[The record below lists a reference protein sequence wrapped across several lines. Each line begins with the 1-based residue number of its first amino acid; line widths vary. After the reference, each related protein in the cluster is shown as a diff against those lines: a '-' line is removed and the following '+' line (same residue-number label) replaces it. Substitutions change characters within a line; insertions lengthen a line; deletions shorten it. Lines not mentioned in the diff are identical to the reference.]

1 MNRIRL
7 LKNTTDFTDFED
19 LLHDFLDYAQKYM
32 DLKQVP
38 EIEFVHDEHN
48 GKDILGKTAQYDPN
62 SMEIH
67 VYSYGRH
74 PKDMLRSIAH
84 ELVHHMQNEQGR
96 LNVGGYH
103 GQGYAQKN
111 PALREIEKEAMLQS
125 NLCLRDWEDGLKEQK
140 RTIYKEWRNNTMSLK
155 EWKNKEL
162 NTLLIEKWGFGS
174 IEEQVEEV
182 SEENVKMVNSDDVP
196 KDADVV
202 VPDGRGDLVG
212 IKKEEKIEE
221 VTAEEYRPFV
231 KRGIQQWDRTN
242 AEHPLSIIYNKYGGD
257 ENSERAMGMVHSKLI
272 SDYVA
277 IKKGEHPDQIAMKGK
292 KVGTPAV
299 SRVDRDNPG
308 LPMDAVKDPNEYE
321 EFFDPKAPLGQRVK
335 TRRKKVGDVTVDD
348 RTMEER
354 LTKEIAAKM
363 LQNESLLNKLRGK

>member
-162 NTLLIEKWGFGS
+162 NTLLMEKWGFGK
-174 IEEQVEEV
+174 IQEQVEET
-182 SEENVKMVNSDDVP
+182 SEEVIEEQEEPKEGKLKMKPNDPEDKDGDGDKEDAVP
-196 KDADVV
+196 AFLYDEEGEED
-202 VPDGRGDLVG
+202 
-212 IKKEEKIEE
+212 KEGETELEERIAKAIAEKI
-221 VTAEEYRPFV
+221 
-231 KRGIQQWDRTN
+231 
-242 AEHPLSIIYNKYGGD
+242 
-257 ENSERAMGMVHSKLI
+257 
-272 SDYVA
+272 
-277 IKKGEHPDQIAMKGK
+277 
-292 KVGTPAV
+292 
-299 SRVDRDNPG
+299 
-308 LPMDAVKDPNEYE
+308 
-321 EFFDPKAPLGQRVK
+321 
-335 TRRKKVGDVTVDD
+335 
-348 RTMEER
+348 
-354 LTKEIAAKM
+354 
-363 LQNESLLNKLRGK
+363 LQNESILNKLRGK

>member
-140 RTIYKEWRNNTMSLK
+140 RTIYKEWRNNNMSLK

-174 IEEQVEEV
+174 TEDPT
-182 SEENVKMVNSDDVP
+182 S
-196 KDADVV
+196 
-202 VPDGRGDLVG
+202 
-212 IKKEEKIEE
+212 
-221 VTAEEYRPFV
+221 
-231 KRGIQQWDRTN
+231 
-242 AEHPLSIIYNKYGGD
+242 
-257 ENSERAMGMVHSKLI
+257 
-272 SDYVA
+272 
-277 IKKGEHPDQIAMKGK
+277 
-292 KVGTPAV
+292 TP
-299 SRVDRDNPG
+299 
-308 LPMDAVKDPNEYE
+308 
-321 EFFDPKAPLGQRVK
+321 
-335 TRRKKVGDVTVDD
+335 RRKKGHLGAGEVEVTGMGVKKMDRVTSEMYNNAVAKLRKDDALPELHPDKLNISNRRRAEAIVQAYKDTDYGRKQRVGADIPVSKNTVLPSSDPLAAVGEKGKGKGDLGHGDGVKGGEMEDD
-348 RTMEER
+348 DEFDPAMEER

-363 LQNESLLNKLRGK
+363 LQNESLLKKLRGK

>member
-38 EIEFVHDEHN
+38 EIEFVHDEYN

-96 LNVGGYH
+96 LNVGGYY

-111 PALREIEKEAMLQS
+111 PALREIEKEAMLKS

-140 RTIYKEWRNNTMSLK
+140 RTIYKEWRNNNMSLK

-162 NTLLIEKWGFGS
+162 NTLLMEKWGWGRSGDPTSTPRRKKGKLGPGEVEVTNLPVKGDRSPDYSEVDYHEFEKKLEAAKIAS
-174 IEEQVEEV
+174 INGIETINTKNLRGE
-182 SEENVKMVNSDDVP
+182 
-196 KDADVV
+196 DAWKISSRDMERAQEDINNYKIMLRKAEKSGITHPGISGVGEKGQ
-202 VPDGRGDLVG
+202 GRGDLG
-212 IKKEEKIEE
+212 HGDGK
-221 VTAEEYRPFV
+221 P
-231 KRGIQQWDRTN
+231 
-242 AEHPLSIIYNKYGGD
+242 GGKMPDDD
-257 ENSERAMGMVHSKLI
+257 EF
-272 SDYVA
+272 D
-277 IKKGEHPDQIAMKGK
+277 
-292 KVGTPAV
+292 
-299 SRVDRDNPG
+299 
-308 LPMDAVKDPNEYE
+308 DA
-321 EFFDPKAPLGQRVK
+321 
-335 TRRKKVGDVTVDD
+335 
-348 RTMEER
+348 MEER

-363 LQNESLLNKLRGK
+363 LQNESLLKKLRGK